1 VRPDDVQAL
10 SPTYRFEIPRDDG
23 LALPGRLLRLATAVK
38 LGTGHRVTVHDA
50 RNDPEGN
57 RSLRSIVKVIAP
69 DLCVLWL
76 HPATLEDGLEATR
89 AVRQAGGSVIVGT
102 GPLVDLWPDGACR
115 IPELD
120 GLLPGQSAAGLG
132 SALAVLAAGGTGQ
145 AFIEALSEC
154 SGPLRCR
161 DPLERKLLDY
171 AVYSRSADALWPAP
185 RPDALGRLRRLA
197 LPRAAARPQPP
208 ASVVLLHDE
217 SGQPAA
223 TDAVIADIASCA
235 LLGIRRLDL
244 AAACD
249 AAALDVGWFAE
260 LFSQLARYRAEQ
272 PLHFRLRVPLS
283 TAQLQEM
290 GFERLHAAGV
300 DGVDLGAVNGGDPEA
315 LTAAISAAQS
325 CRAAG
330 IFPTGVLLLGCAG
343 YDLEEDRQGVS
354 RAIRAEFPST
364 AGVDVR
370 IGSVDT
376 ARWFDWLD
384 APGMDFHP
392 PGLERERLVLA
403 DRARLALQAAWA
415 RGSRIRGSV
424 EQFLRR

>member
-1 VRPDDVQAL
+1 VRPDDAQAL

-23 LALPGRLLRLATAVK
+23 FALPGRLLRLATGVK
-38 LGTGHRVTVHDA
+38 LGTQHRVTVHDA

-76 HPATLEDGLEATR
+76 HPATLEDGLEAAR

-132 SALAVLAAGGTGQ
+132 SALAVLASGGTGQ
-145 AFIEALSEC
+145 AFIEGLSQQPG
-154 SGPLRCR
+154 SGLCR
-161 DPLERKLLDY
+161 EPLERKLLDY
-171 AVYSRSADALWPAP
+171 AVYSCSADSLWPP
-185 RPDALGRLRRLA
+185 LRSDAVGRLRRLA
-197 LPRAAARPQPP
+197 LPKAAARPRPP
-208 ASVVLLHDE
+208 ISLVLLHDE
-217 SGQPAA
+217 SSEPV
-223 TDAVIADIASCA
+223 DPDDIIADIASCA
-235 LLGIRRLDL
+235 LLGIRQLDL
-244 AAACD
+244 AAAPEGP
-249 AAALDVGWFAE
+249 ALDAPWFAS
-260 LFSQLARYRAEQ
+260 LFSRLARYRAEAPFSFQ
-272 PLHFRLRVPLS
+272 LRVPLS
-283 TAQLQEM
+283 PPLLQEM

-300 DGVDLGAVNGGDPEA
+300 ESVDLGTVNGGDPEA
-315 LTAAISAAQS
+315 LTAAIRAAES
-325 CRAAG
+325 CKEAG
-330 IFPTGVLLLGCAG
+330 IFPTGVLLLGCVG
-343 YDLEEDRQGVS
+343 YDLEEDRQGVA
-354 RAIRAEFPST
+354 RAIRAAFPST

-376 ARWFDWLD
+376 ARWADWLD

-403 DRARLALQAAWA
+403 DRARQALQSAWA
-415 RGSRIRGSV
+415 RRSGIRGSL
-424 EQFLRR
+424 EQFLSR